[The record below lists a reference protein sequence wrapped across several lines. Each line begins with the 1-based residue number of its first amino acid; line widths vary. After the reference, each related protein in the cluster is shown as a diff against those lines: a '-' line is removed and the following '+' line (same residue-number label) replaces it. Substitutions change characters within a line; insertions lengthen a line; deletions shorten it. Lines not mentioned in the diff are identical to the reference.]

1 MIRPT
6 IFDPVRAQRTVS
18 VSYLWTINIA
28 KWIARRMGYDVWQY
42 STTASIIH
50 DLSMQREWWHT
61 QWLVE
66 SVFDVYLLQKKHM
79 LRCVKY
85 FESLSIWEM
94 VATAV
99 TDEKILA
106 LQSIINT
113 IKFHFTNQHEI
124 IDTIGGRW
132 QFKIHKIKK
141 EQKISQV

>member
-1 MIRPT
+1 
-6 IFDPVRAQRTVS
+6 
-18 VSYLWTINIA
+18 
-28 KWIARRMGYDVWQY
+28 
-42 STTASIIH
+42 
-50 DLSMQREWWHT
+50 
-61 QWLVE
+61 
-66 SVFDVYLLQKKHM
+66 
-79 LRCVKY
+79 
-85 FESLSIWEM
+85 M